1 MHHFKELR
9 IWKDSMELS
18 KSVYELT
25 RKFPLDE
32 RFALTQQIN
41 RCVVSI
47 PSNIAE
53 GTGRNT
59 KNDFRHFI
67 AISLGSSFELETQL
81 MLAGEFNYIEKNS
94 LEIILTKLT
103 SLQKMINK
111 FRESLEQ

>member
-1 MHHFKELR
+1 MHNFKELR

-18 KSVYELT
+18 KNVYELT
-25 RKFPLDE
+25 RKFPQDE
-32 RFALTQQIN
+32 RYALTQQIN

-53 GTGRNT
+53 GAGRNT
-59 KNDFRHFI
+59 KNDFRHFV

-81 MLAGEFNYIEKNS
+81 LLAGEFEYLEKQN
-94 LEIILTKLT
+94 LETILSKLT

>member
-1 MHHFKELR
+1 MHNFKELR

-18 KSVYELT
+18 KTVYEQT
-25 RKFPLDE
+25 RKFPQDE

-53 GTGRNT
+53 GAGRNT
-59 KNDFRHFI
+59 KNDFRHFVT
-67 AISLGSSFELETQL
+67 ISLGSSFELETQL
-81 MLAGEFNYIEKNS
+81 MLAGEFEYIEKEN
-94 LEIILTKLT
+94 LQNILTKLT
-103 SLQKMINK
+103 SLQKMINN